1 MKNKKGF
8 TLVELLAVIAI
19 LAILVIIA
27 LPNVLNMFRN
37 AKKNTFTDEVQNLVK
52 SAENKYL
59 TNSMNNISGEMC
71 FDSKSNKLDMTG
83 RDNIIYKIKLSE
95 TGKLIEV
102 SVADD
107 NYELIVK
114 EETGI
119 NRAEIGSKYKVNVIS
134 EDTAI
139 IGCDNIALK
148 GEYVD
153 KKLIIKK
160 DNEEIKTIQME
171 KNTTT
176 RVDKETDYNIISCNN
191 GIEIKEEN
199 GQIKLD
205 NVQVNNSVCNFSND
219 LSNIADNLDDTE
231 NSILLLNDL
240 SIDKQVTI
248 NTGKIVTIDMNGKS
262 INSTITTDAIVNN
275 SNLTI
280 KNSSESESSIN
291 LNGVIIYNSEFAE
304 LNIEKVKIISNDTNN
319 VGAIANHGK
328 IVVKNSHIE
337 GPYGISH
344 NDTQTATF
352 DIYDSE
358 IIGTIQTGIALNPD
372 SATSGNIY
380 NSTVTGEKSAI
391 ISSSSGIINI
401 YSGTFIGK
409 TGAGISNNS
418 TGTIN
423 LIQTDKPIYVSYLS
437 TSWGPAI
444 FNNSTGIINIRG
456 VVANKCTS
464 IQSDT
469 TSGICIYA
477 ENENSGGIQNV
488 IGTININGAYI
499 YGGTQGINNHST
511 GTINVSNVK
520 SESNGIGIINYGDGT
535 INICSGEISGGT
547 YDLRNST
554 TGSINFTS
562 KVTLKNNIISGTNI
576 NLTED
581 ITCN

>member
-1 MKNKKGF
+1 MKKKGF

-27 LPNVLNMFRN
+27 LPNVLKMFRN
-37 AKKNTFTDEVQNLVK
+37 AKQNTFVTEVQNLVR
-52 SAENKYL
+52 SAEDKYL
-59 TNSMNNISGEMC
+59 TSSMLNGNNTC
-71 FDSKSNKLDMTG
+71 FDSSSNPLDMTG
-83 RDNIIYKIKLSE
+83 RDNIIYKIKLSD

-119 NRAEIGSKYKVNVIS
+119 NRADIGSKYKVNVIS

-139 IGCDNIALK
+139 VGCDNTALK

-160 DNEEIKTIQME
+160 DNEEIRTIQME

-176 RVDKETDYNIISCNN
+176 TIDKESGLSLITCNN
-191 GIEIKEEN
+191 GIEVSEEN
-199 GQIKLD
+199 DKIKLN
-205 NVQVNNSVCNFSND
+205 NVLVNNSVCTFSNSLNNVVD
-219 LSNIADNLDDTE
+219 NIDDTQ
-231 NSILLLNDL
+231 NNILLLNDL
-240 SIDKQVTI
+240 NLDKQIIV
-248 NTGKIVTIDMNGKS
+248 NTEKLVTIDMNGKS
-262 INSTITTDAIVNN
+262 INSSFNDTAILNN

-280 KNSSESESSIN
+280 KNSSESESLITS
-291 LNGVIIYNSEFAE
+291 NGVIIDNRELAE

-319 VGAIANHGK
+319 LGAIANHGK
-328 IVVKNSHIE
+328 LVVKNSHIE
-337 GPYGISH
+337 GSYGITH
-344 NDTQTATF
+344 DTQTATF

-358 IIGTIQTGIALNPD
+358 INGTIIDGIYLNEN
-372 SATSGNIY
+372 SASSGNIY
-380 NSTVTGEKSAI
+380 NSTIKGKKIAITSNSTGT
-391 ISSSSGIINI
+391 INI
-401 YSGTFIGK
+401 YSGTIIGE
-409 TGAGISNNS
+409 TERGIANYS

-535 INICSGEISGGT
+535 INICSGEISGGI
-547 YDLRNST
+547 YDLRNAST
-554 TGSINFTS
+554 GTINYTS
-562 KVTLKNNIISGTNI
+562 KVTLKNSTTNGTNI
-576 NLTED
+576 NLTD
-581 ITCN
+581 AITCN